1 MKALECLRTP
11 AHRSTAQLLWRALVG
26 IVLAGL
32 SPMVMALDIQPYS
45 AERLAQLQ
53 TAGKAV
59 GVHFH
64 AEWCGTC
71 KTQEKALQAI
81 KSEGSLPGV
90 ALLVAD
96 YDKEK
101 ELRKQMMC
109 ALSPPWSCSRAA
121 RRLPVWVATQK
132 PPSSRPRWPRPPERG
147 SSFHH

>member
-90 ALLVAD
+90 AVLVAD

-101 ELRKQMMC
+101 ELRKQMKV
-109 ALSPPWSCSRAA
+109 RAQSTLVVFKGSQEVA
-121 RRLPVWVATQK
+121 RVGGDTEAAKLKATLAK
-132 PPSSRPRWPRPPERG
+132 AS
-147 SSFHH
+147 

>member
-32 SPMVMALDIQPYS
+32 SPMVMALDIQPYR

-101 ELRKQMMC
+101 ELRKQMKVRAQSTLVVFKGSQEVARVGGDTEAAKLKA
-109 ALSPPWSCSRAA
+109 ALAKAS
-121 RRLPVWVATQK
+121 
-132 PPSSRPRWPRPPERG
+132 
-147 SSFHH
+147 

>member
-101 ELRKQMMC
+101 ELRKQMKVRAQSTLVVFKGSQEVARVGGDTEAAKLKA
-109 ALSPPWSCSRAA
+109 ALAKAS
-121 RRLPVWVATQK
+121 
-132 PPSSRPRWPRPPERG
+132 
-147 SSFHH
+147 

>member
-1 MKALECLRTP
+1 MKALKCLRTP

-101 ELRKQMMC
+101 ELRKQMKVRAQSTLVVFKGSQEVARVGGDTEAAKLKA
-109 ALSPPWSCSRAA
+109 ALAKAS
-121 RRLPVWVATQK
+121 
-132 PPSSRPRWPRPPERG
+132 
-147 SSFHH
+147 

>member
-32 SPMVMALDIQPYS
+32 SPIVMALDIQPYS

-101 ELRKQMMC
+101 ELRKQMKVRAQSTLVVFKGSQEVARVGGDTEAAKLKA
-109 ALSPPWSCSRAA
+109 ALAKAS
-121 RRLPVWVATQK
+121 
-132 PPSSRPRWPRPPERG
+132 
-147 SSFHH
+147 

>member
-90 ALLVAD
+90 AVLVAD

-101 ELRKQMMC
+101 ELRKQMKVRAQSTLVVFKGSQEVARVGGDTEAAKLKA
-109 ALSPPWSCSRAA
+109 ALAKAS
-121 RRLPVWVATQK
+121 
-132 PPSSRPRWPRPPERG
+132 
-147 SSFHH
+147 